1 MRSPSEIHVRLN
13 QVFQD
18 VFDDD
23 EMEIFPEMTARD
35 LDDWDSLKHITL
47 VLAVEKEFSVQLN
60 AAEVG
65 ALENVGQMIALL
77 QVRAA

>member
-1 MRSPSEIHVRLN
+1 MPTQEQLQQKLN
-13 QVFQD
+13 EVFCD

-23 EMEIFPEMTARD
+23 ELVIFPEMTARD
-35 LDDWDSLKHITL
+35 IDDWDSLKHITL
-47 VLAVEKEFSVQLN
+47 VLAVEKAFNIRLK

-77 QVRAA
+77 HKRLA

>member
-1 MRSPSEIHVRLN
+1 MAMQQELIQKLT

-23 EMEIFPEMTARD
+23 ELSIYPEMTASD
-35 LDDWDSLKHITL
+35 VDDWDSLKHITL
-47 VLAVEKEFSVQLN
+47 VLAVEKAFQIRLK

-65 ALENVGQMIALL
+65 ALENVGQMIDLL
-77 QVRAA
+77 QKRLA

>member
-1 MRSPSEIHVRLN
+1 MASPEELQRRLE

-23 EMEIFPEMTARD
+23 TLAIHPEMTARD
-35 LDDWDSLKHITL
+35 VDEWDSLKHITL
-47 VLAVEKEFSVQLN
+47 VLAVEKAFQVRLK

-65 ALENVGQMIALL
+65 ALENVGQMIELL
-77 QVRAA
+77 RKRVA

>member
-1 MRSPSEIHVRLN
+1 MSRDLIQQRLN

-23 EMEIFPEMTARD
+23 ELQIFAQMTARD
-35 LDDWDSLKHITL
+35 VDDWDSLMHITL
-47 VLAVEKEFSVQLN
+47 VLAVERAFDIRLK

-65 ALENVGQMIALL
+65 ALENVGQMIDLL
-77 QVRAA
+77 EQRCA

>member
-1 MRSPSEIHVRLN
+1 MQAQEAITERLT

-23 EMEIFPEMTARD
+23 ELTIHRDMTARD
-35 LDDWDSLKHITL
+35 IDDWDSLMHITL
-47 VLAVEKEFSVQLN
+47 VLAVEKAFGIRLK

-65 ALENVGQMIALL
+65 ALENVGQMIDLL
-77 QVRAA
+77 HKRLN